1 MYVYIEALFS
11 PLSLQHSQQQIA
23 LLNSS
28 TQASLQRLRTLQ
40 AAVRDLKE
48 RVLTKGLI
56 ESSQAFEQ
64 VSVFVLLYK

>member
-1 MYVYIEALFS
+1 LFS
-11 PLSLQHSQQQIA
+11 PLSLQHSQHQIA

-40 AAVRDLKE
+40 AAVSDLKE
-48 RVLTKGLI
+48 RVLTKGSI

-64 VSVFVLLYK
+64 VSVFVLMYQ